1 MFQME
6 IATCGRSL
14 FTESGSLCY
23 STLPAARVDSGGE
36 WEGVMKKR
44 GKTSLA
50 GLVLLL
56 GFMLCL
62 AGKGIAAPACSESI
76 AEGSFEAGTPNPF
89 WTEASTNFG
98 TPLCDDACG
107 TRGAKTG
114 SWCAW
119 FGGIDAG
126 ETGSLEQ
133 NVILPSG
140 NAQFL
145 KVYLWIEHS
154 SGNGTD
160 FLKVKVDGNEVF
172 SVLEGNTLYTE
183 GYTLVTIDL
192 SAYADGGSHLLR
204 FESRITGSPV
214 HSNFF
219 VDDVSIRCQSSPPE
233 PLSLNISSAAMT
245 LGSEPHSF
253 QIKGTLDS
261 GPVDFVSTPVTVRF
275 GTYSETIPAGT
286 FTNKKGKYSFK
297 KSASTPGIY
306 SATIDSAK
314 KTIQINAK
322 NINMSGTTNPARFSM
337 DMVTEYACVILT
349 MVPDKK
355 RTKWSFKS
363 GGTQFPCDAE
373 PQIITGK
380 VAKGSVSGATVK
392 FFALNADGTKGDLLG
407 TTATNMDGN
416 YTTAFMVPSSPMLA
430 EASGGSYVNEV
441 SGTTDILSGSD
452 TLTAVLP
459 AWTIQAAVTPLTH
472 MAAARARTLAAS
484 GIPLAVAVNASNI
497 GVAQQYILSDILG
510 TLPASANDAT
520 EVQASSREQ
529 RNYGIVLAGLAQGA
543 ADLHVRPIDLAAALA
558 TDMGD
563 GILDG
568 LGENAIPV
576 PAISA
581 RITALDGVG
590 GLLVGN
596 PIPVPTIGP
605 VGPVIT
611 LPATAAAISN
621 FLASD
626 NNLTNLAGKDISTT
640 PVNINPAGGTFFI
653 TASALPAWIEGRP
666 GRATLTASGG
676 TPPYAWAV
684 TPGSAL
690 PPWPMAL
697 ATVTNTGVL
706 TGTPPLLPGGSTMR
720 ITPPFS
726 VTCTD
731 LTPAAQGGPLSQA
744 IQLTATIVKAPPT
757 LIPVP
762 AVCIAGTPLGNATQ
776 VAAATGGVPP
786 YYYMSPSFMYGAPP
800 FGTSVWTDGTLRGTC
815 PANPGVFVFPVVVVD
830 SIGAHQDP
838 PSPVYPTLTIKE
850 CTYSISPTSNTLGS
864 PGGMGSVG
872 VTASSGCNWTAT
884 SNSSWIAIT
893 SGSSG
898 TGNGTVGYAVAANS
912 GANQRVGTMTLAG
925 KTFTVTQSA
934 ASCTYSISPTS
945 QSFDSTGGT
954 GSVSVTASSDGC
966 KWTAA
971 SNSSWITITSGS
983 SGTGNG
989 TVGYA
994 VAANSGANQRVGTMT
1009 LAGKI
1014 FTVTQSAASCTYSIS
1029 PTSKSFDSTGGTGSV
1044 SVTASSDGCKWTAA
1058 SNSSW
1063 IAITSGSS
1071 RTGNGTVNY
1080 SVAANSGA
1088 DQRVGTMTIA
1098 GKTFT
1103 VTQEGKSSCTY
1114 SISPTSNTFSSTGG
1128 AGGVGVTA
1136 SGECSWT
1143 AVSNSSWITIT
1154 SGSSG
1159 KGNGT
1164 VNYAV
1169 AANSGAN
1176 QRVGTMTIAGKTFT
1190 VTQSGSSSNPF
1201 HGSVHGNWSGTCT
1214 GGWPVGGTFD
1224 ITIGSNGAVTGTY
1237 AGDDSGTITGS
1248 VDTNGNYSA
1257 SGGAGDASWSGSFSV
1272 SGTTL
1277 SGSGSWSEP
1286 SFGCS
1291 GTWFGTGTAT
1301 H

>member
-1 MFQME
+1 
-6 IATCGRSL
+6 
-14 FTESGSLCY
+14 
-23 STLPAARVDSGGE
+23 
-36 WEGVMKKR
+36 MKKR

-62 AGKGIAAPACSESI
+62 AGKGIAGPACSESI

-98 TPLCDDACG
+98 TPLCDDARG
-107 TRGAKTG
+107 TRRAKTG
-114 SWCAW
+114 SWWAW

-133 NVILPSG
+133 SVILPSG

-145 KVYLWIEHS
+145 KFYLWIEHS

-172 SVLEGNTLYTE
+172 SVREGNTLYTE
-183 GYTLVTIDL
+183 EYTLVTIDL
-192 SAYADGGSHLLR
+192 SAYADGGSHLLS
-204 FESRITGSPV
+204 FESTITGSPV

-219 VDDVSIRCQSSPPE
+219 VDDVSIRCQSGPPE

-253 QIKGTLDS
+253 QIKGTLNS

-322 NINMSGTTNPARFSM
+322 NINMSGTTNPARFLM

-349 MVPDKK
+349 TVPDKK
-355 RTKWSFKS
+355 GTKWSFKS
-363 GGTQFPCDAE
+363 GGTQSPCDAE

-407 TTATNMDGN
+407 TTATNTDGKF
-416 YTTAFMVPSSPMLA
+416 TTAFMVPSSPMLA

-441 SGTTDILSGSD
+441 SGTTDILYSSD

-459 AWTIQAAVTPLTH
+459 AGTIQAAVTPLTH

-497 GVAQQYILSDILG
+497 GVAQQYMLSDILG
-510 TLPASANDAT
+510 TLPASANDAA
-520 EVQASSREQ
+520 EVQASSREE
-529 RNYGIVLAGLAQGA
+529 RNYGIVLAGLTQGA

-590 GLLVGN
+590 GLLAGN

-611 LPATAAAISN
+611 LPDTALAIN
-621 FLASD
+621 AFLASG
-626 NNLTNLAGKDISTT
+626 NNLTNLAGKDISTV
-640 PVNINPAGGTFFI
+640 PVNINPAGGTYFI
-653 TASALPAWIEGRP
+653 NATALPAWVEGRP
-666 GRATLTASGG
+666 GTARLTASGG

-697 ATVTNTGVL
+697 ATVANQGVL
-706 TGTPPLLPGGSTMR
+706 TGTAPILAAGSTMR

-731 LTPAAQGGPLSQA
+731 VTPGPIGPLRQA
-744 IQLTATIVKAPPT
+744 IQLTVTIIKAPPT
-757 LIPVP
+757 LN
-762 AVCIAGTPLGNATQ
+762 AVNGTCIAGTPNTDILVAT
-776 VAAATGGVPP
+776 AAGGVPP
-786 YYYMSPSFMYGAPP
+786 YYFKSPSFMYGAPP
-800 FGTSVWTDGTLRGTC
+800 LGMGVWTVSDTIYNSGHLKGTC
-815 PANPGVFVFPVVVVD
+815 PRPGVYRFPVVVVD
-830 SIGAHQDP
+830 SIGANNDP
-838 PSPVYPTLTIKE
+838 LNPVYPTLTIKE
-850 CTYSISPTSNTLGS
+850 CAYSISPTSNTLGS
-864 PGGMGSVG
+864 PGGTGSVR

-884 SNSSWIAIT
+884 SNLSWIAIT

-898 TGNGTVGYAVAANS
+898 TGNGTVNYSVAANS
-912 GANQRVGTMTLAG
+912 GTDQRVGMMTIAG
-925 KTFTVTQSA
+925 KTFTVTQTGS
-934 ASCTYSISPTS
+934 SPCTYSISPTS
-945 QSFDSTGGT
+945 KSFDSTGGT

-989 TVGYA
+989 TVNYS
-994 VAANSGANQRVGTMT
+994 VAANTRTNQRVGTMT
-1009 LAGKI
+1009 IAGKT
-1014 FTVTQSAASCTYSIS
+1014 FTVTQTAASCTYSIS

-1044 SVTASSDGCKWTAA
+1044 SVTASSDGCNWTAA

-1071 RTGNGTVNY
+1071 GTGNGTVNYSVAANSSADQRVGTMTIAGKTFTVTQSGSSPCTYSISPTSNTFGSPGGTGSVGVTASSGCNWTATSNSSWIAITSGSSGTGNGTVNY

-1103 VTQEGKSSCTY
+1103 VTQ
-1114 SISPTSNTFSSTGG
+1114 
-1128 AGGVGVTA
+1128 
-1136 SGECSWT
+1136 
-1143 AVSNSSWITIT
+1143 
-1154 SGSSG
+1154 
-1159 KGNGT
+1159 
-1164 VNYAV
+1164 
-1169 AANSGAN
+1169 
-1176 QRVGTMTIAGKTFT
+1176 
-1190 VTQSGSSSNPF
+1190 SGSSSNPF
-1201 HGSVHGNWSGTCT
+1201 HGSVQGNWSGTCT
-1214 GGWPVGGTFD
+1214 SGFNVSGTFA

-1237 AGDDSGTITGS
+1237 IGDDSGTITGS

-1291 GTWFGTGTAT
+1291 GTWSGTGTAT